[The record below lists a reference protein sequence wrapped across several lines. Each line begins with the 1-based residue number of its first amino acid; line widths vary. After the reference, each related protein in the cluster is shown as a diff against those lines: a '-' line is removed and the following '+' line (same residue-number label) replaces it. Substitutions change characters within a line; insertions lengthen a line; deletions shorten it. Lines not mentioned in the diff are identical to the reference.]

1 MIQTEQHD
9 TTFYS
14 VFLSNGCG
22 LLDKAS
28 RMLVRTNPKLA
39 TNVKI
44 MTNGKKVWLE
54 SYDADKHL
62 SNDKYKAFLVNPDSH
77 YNKDVVSFY
86 DKLDSVVAFK
96 VLQEYDDLSVKDTF
110 DEQYET
116 FYHCGCEYV
125 KSLDY
130 DEQFGFVAPLWVDEK
145 IPDYFVVFK
154 VSEPSYTKTDVVP
167 LQDLNF
173 KRDIFDKCTIIKT
186 FSLKDDSPIGKY
198 IRNYR
203 NQENFPVSPLYAR
216 MEKNGHISF
225 NGISYKTGEFTEA
238 HEHDFEKMFCKD
250 DAITSFD
257 NFITGGFERNGI
269 ICANILNLEFL
280 FDDTTSDDYTMNRY
294 FGLYCNFIEDG
305 VLQVNY
311 SGFSNLDDG
320 GNQKYAGDVL
330 GLDRFMEKP
339 VIALNNNGVVFPH
352 LHDINNIP
360 LFPSYN
366 NLSIDGNDTISCV
379 TDRLGNFHRIGV
391 NYYDDDELRL
401 TDKKVI
407 LTDFNG
413 FVKTNRSVSCEYED
427 NITPAQ
433 VVITIN
439 SNIPCYTR
447 IELHND
453 LLAQT
458 LVGYIEANELRD
470 DNPPHDVISRPG
482 WYDYDTFSG
491 SGDMPD
497 GTETVKSLSDVAEAM
512 AKSFNS
518 VFDVG
523 LHAYYCENKVIIVAC
538 NASESYNAYHIN
550 IVGGGDSVSVLNSG
564 YLCGANSYPHIKIME
579 KYSDLLQVGEYMRTK
594 TTRGY
599 GKIIAKSIDL
609 ETAIID
615 GDHIAF
621 ENGLYYDV
629 LIDDNSV
636 FVNRTNTASVY
647 DEFNPVYGRLS
658 FFPVHDFDFQTT
670 TQMTQY
676 GDFGELEY
684 EREYLEEERLSSE
697 TTGSYDALTQYE
709 INSENPEFSI
719 LLNFETDDVSVIDVD
734 SLNIEAQD
742 DEYYNVTF
750 YLSLL
755 NGLYDSNDT
764 SITPDF
770 DFVSLMSD
778 LDGNYTVKS
787 EYGRLYENFSNDF
800 MFLSKTAPYINK
812 WVYHDNGFDVRENK
826 YRLNTNPVFGMN
838 SFAPD
843 PYTFN
848 DVSNNPNGFGCEWY
862 YLFEDVPCFYSG
874 ADVDY
879 SRIWSYI
886 GEEAPI
892 DSANNPNI
900 EEKLLDT
907 DKDYFNIY
915 FVRDH
920 IYVIEDNNV
929 NGFFDTLDY
938 VKKYSLI
945 ENGSAKTFPET
956 FFRGAK
962 IEFLQKDN
970 YAEKIENN
978 LNTISVKSDT
988 SLNGY
993 RFTSVVIPIEQ
1004 NIRINNNE
1012 LPSSLNSP
1020 KIVVV
1025 RNDVFKFVVMLIYVV
1040 RKYGDALE
1048 YLNHIADANSND
1060 NETYF
1065 DSGCITRYLLYN
1077 PNTKLLNS
1085 DIEPIV
1091 PSGTDCLT
1099 VRGCGTFKI
1108 DGGVISGDGNTRF
1121 TSEITS
1127 DDNVI
1132 IAVKRTGGYIQY
1144 ELFKPNRIDDDRTM
1158 VVGQVTTHPIANM
1171 LNGWGWY
1178 RNYNITECTDYY
1190 IVDCDVTIFSE
1201 YYKMCDFFNIM
1212 NRVNHASNDDI
1223 VYVHIDSDGRTHRN
1237 DCSDANKNEYSFAL
1251 RFVMPSDNAKYE
1263 YLDYSYDG
1271 ERVSYFD
1278 NPKYAFRMQRYGG
1291 WFEPLTK
1298 PVLYFK
1304 DPFVSALFGDM
1315 TDYMLTALRTSRFM
1329 NTCFAWQYNGF
1340 GMVKQMAYHRANDI
1354 NNNPF
1359 KLNDDEKPIYPVSN
1373 RFAIGYV
1380 DMNVFRSSWD
1390 PWYFVK
1396 TNSNTDEVYVHGT
1409 CSMLEKKAFLASKC
1423 MTLPDDIVI
1432 EKFAID
1438 KLVGENYKSDENH
1451 TIFYEEKQ
1459 SNVSYTIMVE
1469 RRIKQY
1475 MHDKLKSY
1483 FEEYVND
1490 IYSYGDKTTVE
1501 DDIDRYVEQNI
1512 LPLYMF
1518 DHFDLYVHKTPNGNK
1533 REMNYTYVGDS
1544 DAVKYM
1550 HKLRTDNTYGLSV
1563 VDYSEFDRKIVFNTK
1578 DQYTYEIA
1586 LSLHIKKR

>member
-1 MIQTEQHD
+1 
-9 TTFYS
+9 
-14 VFLSNGCG
+14 
-22 LLDKAS
+22 
-28 RMLVRTNPKLA
+28 MLVRTNPKLT
-39 TNVKI
+39 TNIKI
-44 MTNGKKVWLE
+44 MTNGKNVWLE

-62 SNDKYKAFLVNPDSH
+62 SNGKYKSFLVNPDSH
-77 YNKDVVSFY
+77 YNKDIVSFY

-130 DEQFGFVAPLWVDEK
+130 DEQFGFVAPLWIDEK
-145 IPDYFVVFK
+145 IPDYFVIFK
-154 VSEPSYTKTDVVP
+154 VSEPSYMKTDVAR
-167 LQDLNF
+167 LRDLDF
-173 KRDIFDKCTIIKT
+173 KNDILDKCTIIKT
-186 FSLKDDSPIGKY
+186 FSLKDDTPIGKY

-203 NQENFPVSPLYAR
+203 NQDGFPVSPLYVR

-238 HEHDFEKMFCKD
+238 HEHDFEKMFSKD
-250 DAITSFD
+250 ECVMAFD
-257 NFITGGFERNGI
+257 NFITGGFERNNI
-269 ICANILNLEFL
+269 ICANLLNLEFL

-305 VLQVNY
+305 VLQLDYN
-311 SGFSNLDDG
+311 GFSNLDDS
-320 GNQKYAGDVL
+320 GNQKYAGDIL
-330 GLDRFMEKP
+330 NFDRFMEKP
-339 VIALNNNGVVFPH
+339 VIASNNNGVVFPH
-352 LHDINNIP
+352 LHYINNSLP
-360 LFPSYN
+360 DLFPSYE
-366 NLSIDGNDTISCV
+366 NLTIDGNDTISCV
-379 TDRLGNFHRIGV
+379 TDRLGNFHRLGV
-391 NYYDDDELRL
+391 NYYDYDELRF
-401 TDKKVI
+401 TDKKVT

-453 LLAQT
+453 LLGQT
-458 LVGYIEANELRD
+458 LLGYIEANELRD
-470 DNPPHDVISRPG
+470 ENPPYSVISRPG

-497 GTETVKSLSDVAEAM
+497 GMETVSSLSDVAEAM
-512 AKSFNS
+512 AKSFNA

-523 LHAYYCENKVIIVAC
+523 LHAYHCSNKVIIVAC
-538 NASESYNAYHIN
+538 NASESYNSYHIN
-550 IVGGGDSVSVLNSG
+550 IVGGGDSVSVLNEG

-579 KYSDLLQVGEYMRTK
+579 KYADLLQVGEYIRTK

-609 ETAIID
+609 DTANID
-615 GDHIAF
+615 GDRITF
-621 ENGLYYDV
+621 DNGIYYDV

-647 DEFNPVYGRLS
+647 DEFNPSYGRLS

-670 TQMTQY
+670 TPKTQY

-684 EREYLEEERLSSE
+684 ERQYLKEQINSTEI
-697 TTGSYDALTQYE
+697 TGSYDILNQFV

-719 LLNFETDDVSVIDVD
+719 TLEFDETTDVSVFGVD
-734 SLNIEAQD
+734 DLSITPQQD
-742 DEYYNVTF
+742 SDYYNVSF
-750 YLSLL
+750 FLNLL
-755 NGLYDSNDT
+755 NDSYVPNDT
-764 SITPDF
+764 EITPDF
-770 DFVSLMSD
+770 DFVTLMSD
-778 LDGNYTVKS
+778 LDGNYNVNS

-826 YRLNTNPVFGMN
+826 YRFNTNPVFGMN

-843 PYTFN
+843 PYTIN
-848 DVSNNPNGFGCEWY
+848 DASNNPNGFGCEWY
-862 YLFEDVPCFYSG
+862 YLFEDVPCFYNG

-879 SRIWSYI
+879 SRVWSYI
-886 GEEAPI
+886 GDEAPT
-892 DSANNPNI
+892 DI
-900 EEKLLDT
+900 ENKLLDT

-920 IYVIEDNNV
+920 ISVTEENNV
-929 NGFFDTLDY
+929 KSFFDTLDY
-938 VKKYSLI
+938 MKKYSII
-945 ENGSAKTFPET
+945 ENGSSKTLPET

-970 YAEKIENN
+970 YGEKIENN

-993 RFTSVVIPIEQ
+993 RFTSVAIPIEQ
-1004 NIRINNNE
+1004 NMRKSNNNE
-1012 LPSSLNSP
+1012 LPKSLSSP
-1020 KIVVV
+1020 KIVIV
-1025 RNDVFKFVVMLIYVV
+1025 RNDVFKFVVMLVYVV
-1040 RKYGDALE
+1040 RKYGDAFEFYSLTGE
-1048 YLNHIADANSND
+1048 N
-1060 NETYF
+1060 TTFF
-1065 DSGCITRYLLYN
+1065 DSGYITRYLLYN
-1077 PNTKLLNS
+1077 PNTKLFGDDFVAITSN
-1085 DIEPIV
+1085 D
-1091 PSGTDCLT
+1091 SGLV
-1099 VRGCGTFKI
+1099 VRGNGNF
-1108 DGGVISGDGNTRF
+1108 DVNVDDDGNYVVEGYDTRF
-1121 TSEITS
+1121 LSEIVS
-1127 DDNVI
+1127 DDNI
-1132 IAVKRTGGYIQY
+1132 IVAAHNYNNTYVEYRVM
-1144 ELFKPNRIDDDRTM
+1144 KPIRVDNDKNM
-1158 VVGQVTTHPIANM
+1158 VVELTDLSH
-1171 LNGWGWY
+1171 LNI
-1178 RNYNITECTDYY
+1178 NISIPNSWHFDSNVDGFECTDYY
-1190 IVDCDVTIFSE
+1190 IVNSDASLFSE

-1223 VYVHIDSDGRTHRN
+1223 VYVHIDSDGNTYRN
-1237 DCSDANKNEYSFAL
+1237 DCSNVNNNEYSFAL

-1278 NPKYAFRMQRYGG
+1278 NPRYAFRMQRYGG

-1304 DPFVSALFGDM
+1304 DPFIVDFVDVQAKKMQSVADR
-1315 TDYMLTALRTSRFM
+1315 YMWSVLKTSRFM

-1373 RFAIGYV
+1373 RFGIGYV

-1409 CSMLEKKAFLASKC
+1409 CSMLEKKAFFASKC
-1423 MTLPDDIVI
+1423 MTLPDDIII
-1432 EKFAID
+1432 EDFTID
-1438 KLVGENYKSDENH
+1438 KLVDENYKSDEKH
-1451 TIFYEEKQ
+1451 TIFYDEKQ
-1459 SNVSYTIMVE
+1459 SSVSYTIMVE

-1518 DHFDLYVHKTPNGNK
+1518 DHFDLYVYKTPNGNK
-1533 REMNYTYVGDS
+1533 RELKYTYVGDS

-1550 HKLRTDNTYGLSV
+1550 HKLRPDNTYGLSV